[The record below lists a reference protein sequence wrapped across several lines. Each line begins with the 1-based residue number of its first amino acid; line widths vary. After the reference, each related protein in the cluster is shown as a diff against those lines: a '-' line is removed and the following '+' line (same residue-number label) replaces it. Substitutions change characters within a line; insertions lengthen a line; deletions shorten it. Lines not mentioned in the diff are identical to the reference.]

1 MKESDQIK
9 ALLDSQEG
17 EIGNRAQ
24 LFIELSAATQKI
36 AELEAELELERKK
49 SLWLARKCA
58 VFDCWMS
65 RPATPWTDQQW
76 LAWAEEEVK
85 AKNESAGTAG
95 SAGADSERPA
105 GHDEGGRG

>member
-1 MKESDQIK
+1 MKESEQIK
-9 ALLDSQEG
+9 ALLNSQEG
-17 EIGNRAQ
+17 EISNRAK

-65 RPATPWTDQQW
+65 RPATPWTDRQW
-76 LAWAEEEVK
+76 LAWAEEEVE
-85 AKNESAGTAG
+85 AKNESAGTAD
-95 SAGADSERPA
+95 AADADSERPA
-105 GHDEGGRG
+105 GRKEGRR